1 MGRPERPLDP
11 RDGPVQSLAWELR
24 RLREQAGRPSYRR
37 LSHQAHFS
45 ASTLAEAASGERLPS
60 LAVTL
65 AYATACGGDRAE
77 WEARWRAAAREP
89 AAPEAP
95 GDPAGGEIC
104 PYPGLVA
111 FQPEQ
116 AELFFGRSRLVGD
129 VLDRV
134 ARRPV
139 VAVFG
144 ASGSGK
150 SSLLRAGVVG
160 RITREPELSARWRVV
175 LMTPTADPLEALA
188 RQVAKLSGADVPP
201 GLGGGAPPALDV
213 AVRNALATG
222 PGDVRVLLVVDQ
234 FEEVFTLCARE
245 EERSRFIGA
254 LVDAAHGPGR
264 RARLVLGV
272 RADFLPHLTQYP
284 ELVEALSHDGQV
296 LVGPMSEEELREVVV
311 MPAAG
316 AGLGVDADLLATVL
330 AEAAAEPGAL
340 PLISHALRETW
351 RHRTGSALTVD
362 AYRGTGGV
370 RGAIA
375 QSAEKTYDA
384 FTPGERQACRAVLLR
399 LCALGEGTQ
408 DTRRPIARRE
418 LDGVA
423 DAPLTAAVLRS
434 LVAARLVVVDGDTVE
449 LAHEALIR
457 AWPRL
462 HRWLTDDRADLVV
475 HRRLTETALVWESL
489 GRDQGALYR
498 GAQLEAATAWAGRH
512 PQEPN
517 LLERAFLR
525 AGHELR
531 QAEERT
537 TRGRIRLLRRL
548 LVAMAVLL
556 VLALL
561 GGVTVVR
568 SGVEAR
574 EQQAIILARH
584 LTGESRLLSSTDP
597 DLAALLAIAAFR
609 LRPDAESRGSLLSAA
624 AVPRRTQLD
633 TGQRGAYAL
642 DFSRDGTLLAAA
654 QDGGD
659 VSLWSPR
666 TRTRLATLAG
676 PGLYA
681 FRVAFSDD
689 ALRLAT
695 AALTSGGGL
704 VTVWDVPSRR
714 KLAERAFAAA
724 PLAIDLSHDG
734 TTVAVGTATGE
745 IALWDWAH
753 GTWTAHPRHGRAEP
767 VRALAYSPDGR
778 LLVSVG
784 LTSGR
789 PVVWDAA
796 TVTPRAEL
804 DAQEV
809 HELAFGVTGRT
820 LATTSDR
827 NGVRLWNL
835 DRPARPT
842 MTWRLP
848 GRPTYAWSIS
858 APVRGRIAVADENG
872 AVTVWDIARREPLAS
887 YQDRGLTE
895 TAAIALSEDGTTL
908 ASAGF
913 GRYITLRSPVLPPF
927 AGHTSPV
934 NDLAAGGRTV
944 ASAGDDRTVRLW
956 DPGGRRASVLPAHG
970 DQVLALALSGNGRL
984 LAALTRDHTVTL
996 WDATT
1001 LRRRGPV
1008 IRFAGMGAATDVAL
1022 DATGDRVAA
1031 TAVRQFVWDRGA
1043 EVRPAAGSLPDTVST
1058 VAFVP
1063 GGRLLVFGC
1072 PNGRLIVRDLATGRD
1087 HQVIETGQGA
1097 VQDVAISPDGRL
1109 AATAGADRTVR
1120 LWSLPGGAPVATL
1133 GGHSRGHSRPVS
1145 AVGFSP
1151 DGRRLAAA
1159 SEDQT
1164 VQVWDVATRR
1174 RTETLSGHQS
1184 AIRSLAFLAD
1194 GSLIA
1199 GADDGRIIRWTFDP
1213 DAAVAALCRAV
1224 GRDLT
1229 EQERRAYD
1237 VSVAPD
1243 PVC

>member
-1 MGRPERPLDP
+1 MGRPERPLNP
-11 RDGPVQSLAWELR
+11 QDGPVQSLAWELR

-37 LSHQAHFS
+37 LSQQAHFS
-45 ASTLAEAASGERLPS
+45 ASTLAEAAKGERLPS

-77 WEARWRAAAREP
+77 WEARWTATACESAASEVLD
-89 AAPEAP
+89 
-95 GDPAGGEIC
+95 DPADGEIS

-129 VLDRV
+129 VLDRAV
-134 ARRPV
+134 RRPV

-160 RITREPELSARWRVV
+160 RITREPRLSARWRVV
-175 LMTPTADPLEALA
+175 LMTPTAEPMEALA
-188 RQVAKLSGADVPP
+188 RQVAKLAGADTPT
-201 GLGGGAPPALDV
+201 GLGEDPCALDV

-222 PGDVRVLLVVDQ
+222 PDDIRVLLVVDQ

-245 EERSRFIGA
+245 DERARFIEA
-254 LVDAAHGPGR
+254 LVDAAHGPER
-264 RARLVLGV
+264 RATLVLGV

-284 ELVEALSHDGQV
+284 GLVEALAHDGQV
-296 LVGPMSEEELREVVV
+296 LVGPMSEDELREVIV

-316 AGLGVDADLLATVL
+316 AGLSVDADLLATVL
-330 AEAAAEPGAL
+330 VEAAAEPGAL

-351 RHRTGSALTVD
+351 RHRTGSALTLD

-375 QSAEKTYDA
+375 QSAEETYDA
-384 FTPGERQACRAVLLR
+384 FTPSERQTCRAVLLR
-399 LCALGEGTQ
+399 LCALGEGTE
-408 DTRRPIARRE
+408 DTRRPIARSE

-423 DAPLTAAVLRS
+423 DAPLTTTVLRS

-475 HRRLTETALVWESL
+475 HRRLTEAALVWDSL
-489 GRDQGALYR
+489 DRDQGALYR
-498 GAQLEAATAWAGRH
+498 GAQLEAAAAWADRH
-512 PQEPN
+512 PREPN
-517 LLERAFLR
+517 LLEQAFLR

-537 TRGRIRLLRRL
+537 TRSRIRLLRRL
-548 LVAMAVLL
+548 LLAMAMLL

-561 GGVTVVR
+561 GGVTAVR
-568 SGVEAR
+568 RGIEAR
-574 EQQAIILARH
+574 EQQAITLARH

-609 LRPDAESRGSLLSAA
+609 LHPDAESRGSLLSAA

-633 TGQRGAYAL
+633 TGERGTYGL
-642 DFSRDGTLLAAA
+642 DLSRDGKLLAAA

-659 VSLWSPR
+659 VSLWSPQ
-666 TRTRLATLAG
+666 TRTRVGTLAG
-676 PGLYA
+676 PGHYA

-689 ALRLAT
+689 ARRLAI

-714 KLAERAFAAA
+714 KLAERAFTVA

-734 TTVAVGTATGE
+734 TTVAVGTGNGE

-753 GTWTAHPRHGRAEP
+753 DTWAAHPRHGRAEP
-767 VRALAYSPDGR
+767 IRALAYSPDGR

-796 TVTPRAEL
+796 TVTPQAEL
-804 DAQEV
+804 DAEEV
-809 HELAFGVTGRT
+809 HELTFAMTGRT

-827 NGVRLWNL
+827 KGVLLWDL
-835 DRPARPT
+835 DEPAKPT

-872 AVTVWDIARREPLAS
+872 AVTVWDIARREPLVS

-908 ASAGF
+908 VSAGF

-934 NDLAAGGRTV
+934 NDLAADGRTV
-944 ASAGDDRTVRLW
+944 ASAGDDRSVRLW
-956 DPGGRRASVLPAHG
+956 DPGGRRATVLTGHG

-984 LAALTRDHTVTL
+984 LAALTRDHTITL
-996 WDATT
+996 WDAAT
-1001 LRRRGPV
+1001 LRRHGPV

-1043 EVRPAAGSLPDTVST
+1043 EVPAAEGSLLDTVSA
-1058 VAFVP
+1058 VAFIP

-1109 AATAGADRTVR
+1109 AATAGADRTVK
-1120 LWSLPGGAPVATL
+1120 LWSLPEGAPVATL
-1133 GGHSRGHSRPVS
+1133 SGHSRPVS

-1164 VQVWDVATRR
+1164 VQVWDVASRR
-1174 RTETLSGHQS
+1174 RTEILSGHQS

-1194 GSLIA
+1194 DSLIA
-1199 GADDGRIIRWTFDP
+1199 GADDGRIIRWTFDT

-1229 EQERRAYD
+1229 EREWRAYD
-1237 VSVAPD
+1237 VSMAPD

>member
-1 MGRPERPLDP
+1 MDP
-11 RDGPVQSLAWELR
+11 QDGPVQSLAWELR
-24 RLREQAGRPSYRR
+24 RLREQAGSPSYRR
-37 LSHQAHFS
+37 LSQRAHFS
-45 ASTLAEAASGERLPS
+45 ASTLAEAAKGERLPS

-65 AYATACGGDRAE
+65 AYVTACGGDPAE

-89 AAPEAP
+89 AAPEVLD
-95 GDPAGGEIC
+95 DPADGEMS

-116 AELFFGRSRLVGD
+116 AELFFGRARLVGE
-129 VLDRV
+129 VLDR
-134 ARRPV
+134 AALRSV

-160 RITREPELSARWRVV
+160 RIAREPRLSARWRVV
-175 LMTPTADPLEALA
+175 LMTPTAAPMEALA
-188 RQVAKLSGADVPP
+188 QQVAKLAGTDAPA
-201 GLGGGAPPALDV
+201 GLGEDPSALDV
-213 AVRNALATG
+213 AIRNVLATG
-222 PGDVRVLLVVDQ
+222 PDDVRVLLVVDQ

-245 EERSRFIGA
+245 DERVRFVEA
-254 LVDAAHGPGR
+254 LVDAARGPGR
-264 RARLVLGV
+264 RATMVLGV

-284 ELVEALSHDGQV
+284 GLVEVLAHDGQI
-296 LVGPMSEEELREVVV
+296 LVGLMPEEELREVIV

-316 AGLGVDADLLATVL
+316 AGLSVDADLLATLL

-351 RHRTGSALTVD
+351 RHRTGSALTLD

-375 QSAEKTYDA
+375 QSAEETYDA
-384 FTPGERQACRAVLLR
+384 FTAGQRRTCRAVLLR
-399 LCALGEGTQ
+399 LCALGEGTE
-408 DTRRPIARRE
+408 DTRRPIARSE

-423 DAPLTAAVLRS
+423 DASLTTTVLRG

-475 HRRLTETALVWESL
+475 HRRLTEAALVWDSL
-489 GRDQGALYR
+489 DRDQGALYR
-498 GAQLEAATAWAGRH
+498 GAQLEAAAAWAERH

-537 TRGRIRLLRRL
+537 ARRRIRLLRRL

-561 GGVTVVR
+561 GGVTAVR
-568 SGVEAR
+568 SGIEAR
-574 EQQAIILARH
+574 EQQVITLARH
-584 LTGESRLLSSTDP
+584 LSGESRLLSSTDP

-609 LRPDAESRGSLLSAA
+609 LHPDAESRGSLLSAA

-633 TGQRGAYAL
+633 TGERGAYGL

-659 VSLWSPR
+659 ISLWSPR
-666 TRTRLATLAG
+666 TRTRVATLAG
-676 PGLYA
+676 PGFYA
-681 FRVAFSDD
+681 FRAAFSDD
-689 ALRLAT
+689 ARRLTT
-695 AALTSGGGL
+695 ASLTSDGGL
-704 VTVWDVPSRR
+704 ITVWDVPARR
-714 KLAERAFAAA
+714 RLAERTFAVA
-724 PLAIDLSHDG
+724 PLAIDLSPDG
-734 TTVAVGTATGE
+734 TTVAVGTGNGE
-745 IALWDWAH
+745 IALWDWARDS
-753 GTWTAHPRHGRAEP
+753 WVAHPRQGRTEP
-767 VRALAYSPDGR
+767 IREPIRALAYSPDAR

-784 LTSGR
+784 LTSGK

-796 TVTPRAEL
+796 TVTPQAEL
-804 DAQEV
+804 DAEEV
-809 HELAFGVTGRT
+809 HELTFATAGRT

-827 NGVRLWNL
+827 KGVLLWDL
-835 DRPARPT
+835 DEPAKPR

-872 AVTVWDIARREPLAS
+872 AVTVWDIPRREPVFS

-895 TAAIALSEDGTTL
+895 TAAIALSEDGSTL
-908 ASAGF
+908 AIAGF
-913 GRYITLRSPVLPPF
+913 GRHITLHSPILPPF
-927 AGHTSPV
+927 AGHTTPV
-934 NDLAAGGRTV
+934 NDLAAGGRAI

-956 DPGGRRASVLPAHG
+956 DSGGRQVSVLTGHG
-970 DQVLALALSGNGRL
+970 DQVMALALSGNGSL

-996 WDATT
+996 WDVAT
-1001 LRRRGPV
+1001 LRRRGQA
-1008 IRFAGMGAATDVAL
+1008 IRFTGMGAATDVAL

-1031 TAVRQFVWDRGA
+1031 TAVRQFLWDRGA
-1043 EVRPAAGSLPDTVST
+1043 EVPAAGGSAGDTVSA

-1109 AATAGADRTVR
+1109 AATAGADRTVK
-1120 LWSLPGGAPVATL
+1120 LWSLADGAPVATL
-1133 GGHSRGHSRPVS
+1133 GGQSRPVS

-1164 VQVWDVATRR
+1164 VQVWDVASRR
-1174 RTETLSGHQS
+1174 RTEILSGHQS

-1194 GSLIA
+1194 NSLIA
-1199 GADDGRIIRWTFDP
+1199 GADDGRIIRWAFDA
-1213 DAAVAALCRAV
+1213 DAAVAVLCRAV

-1229 EQERRAYD
+1229 EREWRAYD
-1237 VSVAPD
+1237 AFITPE